1 MKWFKKRKK
10 EQPVTDE
17 TINRLINLDEDE
29 LHSVINEID
38 NVRSLPKWKIFLK
51 MKDRYLGLLVIVM
64 VIMTF
69 TIFTLLNIPVWLNLL
84 TEIMMLFLEGII
96 FYFYC
101 ADVAYNNINGQ
112 SIQAR
117 SLENLLGIRNELIKY
132 SYKVSFD
139 YWIFN
144 LLQELS
150 SDSTIS
156 ELLKNDIV
164 LLKNIRDTA
173 GQYDMTGDTD
183 IRTKFLKIV
192 MPLLIFIKRSD
203 SIDMESY
210 ETIMKKYGIR
220 SQLEELD
227 KELRSKNSEKNH
239 EIVMELNRARSE
251 HEGRNEKISEH
262 VESRRLMD
270 VVKRVKDNKTELDTR
285 LEEI

>member
-38 NVRSLPKWKIFLK
+38 NVRSLPKWKAFLK
-51 MKDRYLGLLVIVM
+51 RKDVYVVPLVISVM
-64 VIMTF
+64 VIMES
-69 TIFTLLNIPVWLNLL
+69 TIFTLFNIPVWASLL
-84 TEIMMLFLEGII
+84 TEIIMLFFEVII
-96 FYFYC
+96 FYC
-101 ADVAYNNINGQ
+101 PDIAYNNINGQ

-117 SLENLLGIRNELIKY
+117 SLEKLLGIHNELIKY
-132 SYKVSFD
+132 SYTVSFNR
-139 YWIFN
+139 WIFD

-156 ELLKNDIV
+156 ELSENDRG
-164 LLKNIRDTA
+164 LLKSIKDNA
-173 GQYDMTGDTD
+173 GQYDMNNNDL
-183 IRTKFLKIV
+183 RMKFLKAV
-192 MPLLIFIKRSD
+192 MPLFVFIRRSD
-203 SIDMESY
+203 GVDKESY
-210 ETIMKKYGIR
+210 EVIMKEYGVR
-220 SQLEELD
+220 LQLEELD

-239 EIVMELNRARSE
+239 EIVMELDKTRRE
-251 HEGRNEKISEH
+251 HEDRNEKISEH

-270 VVKRVKDNKTELDTR
+270 VAKRVKDNKMELDTR

>member
-1 MKWFKKRKK
+1 MRWFKRHKK

-38 NVRSLPKWKIFLK
+38 NVRSLPKWKAFLK
-51 MKDRYLGLLVIVM
+51 MKDRYVGPLVIGVM
-64 VIMTF
+64 VIITF
-69 TIFTLLNIPVWLNLL
+69 TIFTLLNIPVWANLL
-84 TEIMMLFLEGII
+84 TEIIILFFGVII
-96 FYFYC
+96 FYGV
-101 ADVAYNNINGQ
+101 DVAYNNINGQ

-132 SYKVSFD
+132 SYTVSFD

-173 GQYDMTGDTD
+173 GQYNMTGDTD

-210 ETIMKKYGIR
+210 ETIMKKYSIR

-239 EIVMELNRARSE
+239 EIVMGLDKVRME
-251 HEGRNEKISEH
+251 HEGRNEKLSEH